1 MTKCSKCSEEAVAL
15 FGYSEWKKDT
25 PLCYLDLIEA
35 RTVGIESNSTI
46 DVIITHEAYEN
57 IKSKFKEYRDKA
69 GMKYAFSNSYET
81 DSFFHHEW
89 HGSDDFISIEFG
101 YDKSKSTKDNPCII
115 NAKIN
120 YVFSKK
126 STIAGFIFGML
137 FVIDSNTQIQTKEK
151 SSQLKIRDNKEL
163 LKSNFLSSIN
173 PSFYSE
179 DFLSGTLRCIDSGI
193 LTHVF
198 SLHSLPFSSVSHF
211 GTKGEI
217 PTTLDMETTNA
228 DT

>member
-1 MTKCSKCSEEAVAL
+1 MTKCSKCQDEAIAW

-25 PLCYLDLIEA
+25 PLCYIHLKEA
-35 RTVGIESNSTI
+35 REIGVESNSTV
-46 DVIITHEAYEN
+46 DVTITHDAYEN
-57 IKSKFKEYRDKA
+57 IKAKFKEYRDKA
-69 GMKYAFSNSYET
+69 GMKYAFSKSYET
-81 DSFFHHEW
+81 EDFFHHEW
-89 HGSDDFISIEFG
+89 HGSDDYISIEFG
-101 YDKSKSTKDNPCII
+101 YDKSKSTKDNPHIVD
-115 NAKIN
+115 AKIN

-137 FVIDSNTQIQTKEK
+137 FVIDINTKIQTNEK
-151 SSQLKIRDNKEL
+151 SSQIQITDNKEL

-173 PSFYSE
+173 PSFSE
-179 DFLSGTLRCIDSGI
+179 DFVKNTLRYIDSGI
-193 LTHVF
+193 LTQVL

-217 PTTLDMETTNA
+217 ETTEDTETTNA